1 MTHEM
6 MFGAAQWLAA
16 DEKSAAPNIRASFHM
31 PAFTRARIIICGLG
45 YFQLY
50 LNGKKVS
57 DDLFV
62 PVTSDYVKRPITQN
76 GLPFDEEMHHRCYCL
91 EYDIASYL
99 QEGKNELGVALGSG
113 FFHQLMGGFD
123 YRVVFGQMRLCY
135 RIEWEDAQGNHGEI
149 LSGPDA
155 RWHDSIVTEY
165 NFFRGEKQD
174 LNQCPA
180 DWMTAPYDTW
190 QPVEILPPME
200 TEYQLQDCPADTII
214 RQLTPRLIK
223 STPQARLYDAGENIS
238 GWVVLEDESK
248 KGEEIHVLVSED
260 LNECGHLHP
269 RYQHQQHLDV
279 ISDGN
284 RRLLHLQHTWHGFRY
299 FTVEGKAK
307 VHSVAVIHSNVP
319 VASSFASSSPVLNW
333 LYQAFIRTQLS
344 NMHGGIPS
352 DCPHLE
358 RKGYTGDGQLLCET
372 VLRTLNHKEFLRKWM
387 RDILDCQDIHSG
399 HVQYVAPY
407 SRCGGGPGGWGCAI
421 ITVPW
426 QYYRQYGDPAP
437 LAEMYDGMCHYLE
450 YMENHSENH
459 LVVSDR
465 PGEWC
470 LGDWCPP
477 GGENPNRVAPRLPE
491 PFVNTYFLIK
501 CLSLIQ
507 QIEKTLGKAVNPL
520 WEERKNAAVSA
531 LNNAYFDAESGN
543 YCGGVEGA
551 NAFALDI
558 GLGNE
563 KTLPAMIAHYE
574 KLGGYDTGI
583 FGTEIVTRV
592 LFEQGESALAFQ
604 LLTSENDA
612 SFADW
617 MKFGATTLWEYWN
630 GGYQRSL
637 SHPMFGAV
645 TKELFHYV
653 LGIRQENESCGWKK
667 AVIAPTLIHELP
679 YAHGHIETPLGK
691 VCVSYQAW
699 EDQLKMEIDI
709 PAGMDA
715 VLSLQGKII
724 PLNAGFQKIIL

>member
-1 MTHEM
+1 
-6 MFGAAQWLAA
+6 
-16 DEKSAAPNIRASFHM
+16 
-31 PAFTRARIIICGLG
+31 
-45 YFQLY
+45 
-50 LNGKKVS
+50 
-57 DDLFV
+57 
-62 PVTSDYVKRPITQN
+62 
-76 GLPFDEEMHHRCYCL
+76 
-91 EYDIASYL
+91 
-99 QEGKNELGVALGSG
+99 
-113 FFHQLMGGFD
+113 
-123 YRVVFGQMRLCY
+123 MR
-135 RIEWEDAQGNHGEI
+135 
-149 LSGPDA
+149 
-155 RWHDSIVTEY
+155 
-165 NFFRGEKQD
+165 
-174 LNQCPA
+174 
-180 DWMTAPYDTW
+180 
-190 QPVEILPPME
+190 
-200 TEYQLQDCPADTII
+200 
-214 RQLTPRLIK
+214 
-223 STPQARLYDAGENIS
+223 
-238 GWVVLEDESK
+238 
-248 KGEEIHVLVSED
+248 
-260 LNECGHLHP
+260 
-269 RYQHQQHLDV
+269 
-279 ISDGN
+279 
-284 RRLLHLQHTWHGFRY
+284 
-299 FTVEGKAK
+299 
-307 VHSVAVIHSNVP
+307 
-319 VASSFASSSPVLNW
+319 
-333 LYQAFIRTQLS
+333 
-344 NMHGGIPS
+344 
-352 DCPHLE
+352 
-358 RKGYTGDGQLLCET
+358 
-372 VLRTLNHKEFLRKWM
+372 
-387 RDILDCQDIHSG
+387 
-399 HVQYVAPY
+399 
-407 SRCGGGPGGWGCAI
+407 
-421 ITVPW
+421 
-426 QYYRQYGDPAP
+426 
-437 LAEMYDGMCHYLE
+437 
-450 YMENHSENH
+450 
-459 LVVSDR
+459 
-465 PGEWC
+465 
-470 LGDWCPP
+470 
-477 GGENPNRVAPRLPE
+477 PRLPE

-507 QIEKTLGKAVNPL
+507 QIEKALGKPVNPL

-531 LNNAYFDAESGN
+531 LNSAYFDAESGN

-592 LFEQGESALAFQ
+592 LFEQGESALALQ